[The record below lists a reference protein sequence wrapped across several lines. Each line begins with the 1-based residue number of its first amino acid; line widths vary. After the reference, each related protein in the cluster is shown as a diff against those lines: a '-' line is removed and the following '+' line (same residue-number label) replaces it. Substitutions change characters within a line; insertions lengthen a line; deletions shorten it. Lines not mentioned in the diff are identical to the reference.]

1 MSAAE
6 LLPVVVQ
13 HEGAAWPLWRRRGE
27 LEPLAFDLDVAEWLG
42 YEVPRNVRKLV
53 SRYRAELGRI
63 SLHRGAKMP
72 ATDGTTRGRPEGGY
86 LLTEAQALFL
96 AAKSETPRA
105 VVVLKSMI
113 AVFLQAR
120 RQSGGAAQLPL
131 FGEAGALAAELAALR
146 AEVAGLRADL
156 RRPAA
161 PSPRPEPAAQVPAR
175 TLALWGEVLQGWR
188 ELLAEVEA
196 PELTIRAALDA
207 SQAQRQRLHAALVE
221 LLGAFAWRQVAYLF
235 RTLRRYPAGG
245 LRLERRRRGKAGTAW
260 GVVEASGEELAAM
273 PGRIGRA

>member
-1 MSAAE
+1 MSAAD
-6 LLPVVVQ
+6 LVPVVVQ

-27 LEPLAFDLDVAEWLG
+27 LEPLALDLDVARWLE
-42 YEVPRNVRKLV
+42 YQDIHKIRQLIA
-53 SRYRAELGRI
+53 RYRPDLGRV
-63 SLHRGAKMP
+63 SAMVAETSSKG
-72 ATDGTTRGRPEGGY
+72 GRPGRGY
-86 LLTEAQALFL
+86 YLTEPQALFL

-105 VVVLKSMI
+105 TAVLKTLI

-120 RQSGGAAQLPL
+120 RQAGGGAQLPL

-156 RRPAA
+156 RGPVA

-207 SQAQRQRLHAALVE
+207 SHAQRRRLHAALVE
-221 LLGAFAWRQVAYLF
+221 LLGPFKWRQVAYLF
-235 RTLRRYPAGG
+235 RTLRRYPAGA
-245 LRLERRRRGKAGTAW
+245 LRLERRGRGKMGMAW
-260 GVVEASGEELAAM
+260 GVVEASGEELAAL
-273 PGRIGRA
+273 PGRMGRA